1 MNYRKIERQRKNK
14 LRKLSRPRYQPI
26 RVSIAQSSSMTIQK
40 LNRVHRDLVSQVAAL
55 AIGKDS
61 AQMVDYVDYVKMGVP
76 RLRVEVQRLLG
87 GVAS

>member
-26 RVSIAQSSSMTIQK
+26 RVPIAQSSSMTIQRR
-40 LNRVHRDLVSQVAAL
+40 NQVHRDLVSQVASL

-61 AQMVDYVDYVKMGVP
+61 AQIVDYVVYAKMGVP
-76 RLRVEVQRLLG
+76 RLRVEVQRFQG